1 MDEMV
6 RYIFGSMKGYN
17 RNFKLIRNFMQTQQ
31 RINRLTVVA
40 LASLLFGYLSNTK
53 DVSELSRR
61 IQELENTT
69 EQNKGE

>member
-1 MDEMV
+1 MV

>member
-1 MDEMV
+1 MV

-40 LASLLFGYLSNTK
+40 LASLLFGYLSNAK